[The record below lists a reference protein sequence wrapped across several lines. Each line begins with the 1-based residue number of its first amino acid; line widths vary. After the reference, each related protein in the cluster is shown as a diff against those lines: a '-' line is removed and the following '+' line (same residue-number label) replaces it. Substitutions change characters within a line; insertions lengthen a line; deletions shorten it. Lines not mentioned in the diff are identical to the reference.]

1 MLASLVGLQ
10 SRIDRGDYFG
20 VKTAAGEQSNYFAA
34 GVLLW
39 MNRSVFTV
47 S

>member
-20 VKTAAGEQSNYFAA
+20 VKTASKAITLPLGSVALDEP
-34 GVLLW
+34 
-39 MNRSVFTV
+39 SVFTV